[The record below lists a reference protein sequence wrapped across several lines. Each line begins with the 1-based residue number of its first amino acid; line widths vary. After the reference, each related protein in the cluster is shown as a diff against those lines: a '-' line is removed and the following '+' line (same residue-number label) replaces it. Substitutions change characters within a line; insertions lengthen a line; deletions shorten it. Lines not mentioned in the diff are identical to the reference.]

1 MHMEISIVSF
11 FITTLGCIVAGFF
24 CGTLAVSLIRKTDLR
39 ADKQE
44 LNSLREANL
53 KLLERKAQLETKNA
67 ELENRQS
74 LLKDQFKASAN
85 SILLELAK
93 TNREKHSEE
102 LDTIISP
109 LKKQIEDFK
118 KETKTFRETDI
129 KEKATLKQE
138 ISNLNALS
146 TGLGEKTE
154 GLSQVLRGDQ
164 RTQGVWG
171 EIVLRALLEKSGLK
185 EGVNFFEQGKGFTL
199 KNDDGR
205 LLKPD
210 VLIKMPGEGGGKSE
224 VVIVDSK
231 VSLAA
236 YNRYVNTKIPE
247 DKKEYLQQH
256 LLSVRSHITNLSEKR
271 YETAEGLLTVDYVM
285 LFMGIESALITA
297 MDEDP
302 SLQDLAIEKNVVLVS
317 QSMLLPALRSV
328 AYLWRRHSQIENI
341 KTIIAEV
348 DKMYDGFLRFGE
360 TLNSV
365 KKAITLADSEID
377 LATKRLNSGRGNL
390 TRRAE
395 KIRELSTQKGL
406 AKTK

>member
-1 MHMEISIVSF
+1 MDFSLLVF
-11 FITTLGCIVAGFF
+11 LTLTVVCLIAGF
-24 CGTLAVSLIRKTDLR
+24 VSGFLIIGSLR
-39 ADKQE
+39 NGELKELRVE
-44 LNSLREANL
+44 LNSQREL
-53 KLLERKAQLETKNA
+53 YGQLLEEKTRAETLNA
-67 ELENRQS
+67 ELESRQAI
-74 LLKDQFKASAN
+74 LKEQFKASAN

-102 LDTIISP
+102 LDTIIAP
-109 LKKQIEDFK
+109 LKKQIEEFK
-118 KETKTFRETDI
+118 KETQSFRETDI

-185 EGVNFFEQGKGFTL
+185 EGVNFFEQGKGFNL
-199 KNDDGR
+199 KNEEGR
-205 LLKPD
+205 PLKPD
-210 VLIKMPGEGGGKSE
+210 VLIKMPSDGGDKSE

-236 YNRYVNTKIPE
+236 YNRYVNTKSPE
-247 DKKEYLQQH
+247 ERKEHLQQH
-256 LLSVRSHITNLSEKR
+256 LLSIRSHIANLSEKR

-341 KTIIAEV
+341 KTIISEV
-348 DKMYDGFLRFGE
+348 DKMYDGFLKFGE
-360 TLNSV
+360 TLSAV
-365 KKAITLADSEID
+365 KKAITHADNEID
-377 LATKRLNSGRGNL
+377 LATKRLTSGRGNL

-406 AKTK
+406 VKD

>member
-1 MHMEISIVSF
+1 MEISIVLF
-11 FITTLGCIVAGFF
+11 FIITLGCIVVGFF
-24 CGTLAVSLIRKTDLR
+24 CGALAVSLIKKNDLR

-44 LNSLREANL
+44 LNSLREVNL
-53 KLLERKAQLETKNA
+53 KLLERKAQLETKIA

-74 LLKDQFKASAN
+74 LLQDQFKASAN
-85 SILLELAK
+85 AILLDLAK

-102 LDTIISP
+102 LDTIITP
-109 LKKQIEDFK
+109 LKKQIEEFK
-118 KETKTFRETDI
+118 KETKTYRETDI

-164 RTQGVWG
+164 RTQGAWG

-185 EGVNFFEQGKGFTL
+185 EGLSFFEQGKGFNL
-199 KNDDGR
+199 KNEEGR
-205 LLKPD
+205 PLKPD
-210 VLIKMPGEGGGKSE
+210 VLIKMPADSDNQSE

-236 YNRYVNTKIPE
+236 YNRYVNTKSPE
-247 DKKEYLQQH
+247 ERKEHLQQH
-256 LLSVRSHITNLSEKR
+256 LNSVRNHITNLSEKQ

-341 KTIIAEV
+341 KTIIDEV
-348 DKMYDGFLRFGE
+348 DKMYDGFVRFGE
-360 TLNSV
+360 TLSSV
-365 KKAITLADSEID
+365 KKAITNADTEID

-390 TRRAE
+390 KRRAE
-395 KIRELSTQKGL
+395 KIRELSTQRGL
-406 AKTK
+406 LKN

>member
-1 MHMEISIVSF
+1 MDFSLLVF
-11 FITTLGCIVAGFF
+11 LTLTVVCLIAGF
-24 CGTLAVSLIRKTDLR
+24 VSGFLIIGSLR
-39 ADKQE
+39 NGELKELRVE
-44 LNSLREANL
+44 LNSQREL
-53 KLLERKAQLETKNA
+53 YGQLLEEKARAETLNA
-67 ELENRQS
+67 ELESRQAI
-74 LLKDQFKASAN
+74 LKEQFKASAN

-102 LDTIISP
+102 LDTIIAP
-109 LKKQIEDFK
+109 LKKQIEEFK
-118 KETKTFRETDI
+118 KETKSFRETDI

-185 EGVNFFEQGKGFTL
+185 EGVNFFEQGKGFNL
-199 KNDDGR
+199 KNEEGR
-205 LLKPD
+205 PLKPD
-210 VLIKMPGEGGGKSE
+210 VLIKMPSDGGDKSE

-236 YNRYVNTKIPE
+236 YNRYVNTKSPE
-247 DKKEYLQQH
+247 ERKEHLQQH
-256 LLSVRSHITNLSEKR
+256 LLSIRSHIANLSEKR
-271 YETAEGLLTVDYVM
+271 YETVEGLLTVDYVM

-341 KTIIAEV
+341 KTIISEV
-348 DKMYDGFLRFGE
+348 DKMYDGFLKFGE
-360 TLNSV
+360 TLSAV
-365 KKAITLADSEID
+365 KKAITHADNEID
-377 LATKRLNSGRGNL
+377 LATKRLTSGRGNL

-406 AKTK
+406 VKD

>member
-1 MHMEISIVSF
+1 MDFSLLVF
-11 FITTLGCIVAGFF
+11 LTLTVVCLIAGF
-24 CGTLAVSLIRKTDLR
+24 VSGFLIIGSLR
-39 ADKQE
+39 NGELKELRVE
-44 LNSLREANL
+44 LNSQREL
-53 KLLERKAQLETKNA
+53 YGQLLEEKARAETLNA
-67 ELENRQS
+67 ELESRQAI
-74 LLKDQFKASAN
+74 LKEQFKASAN

-102 LDTIISP
+102 LDTIIAP
-109 LKKQIEDFK
+109 LKKQIEEFK
-118 KETKTFRETDI
+118 KETKSFRETDI

-185 EGVNFFEQGKGFTL
+185 EGVNFFEQGKGFNL
-199 KNDDGR
+199 KNEEGR
-205 LLKPD
+205 PLKPD
-210 VLIKMPGEGGGKSE
+210 VLIKMPSDGGDKSE

-236 YNRYVNTKIPE
+236 YNRYVNTKSPE
-247 DKKEYLQQH
+247 ERKEHLQQH
-256 LLSVRSHITNLSEKR
+256 LVSIRSHITNLSEKR

-341 KTIIAEV
+341 KTIISEV
-348 DKMYDGFLRFGE
+348 DKMYDGFLKFGE
-360 TLNSV
+360 TLSAV
-365 KKAITLADSEID
+365 KKAITHADNEID
-377 LATKRLNSGRGNL
+377 LATKRLTSGRGNL

-406 AKTK
+406 VKD

>member
-1 MHMEISIVSF
+1 MGE
-11 FITTLGCIVAGFF
+11 L
-24 CGTLAVSLIRKTDLR
+24 KELR
-39 ADKQE
+39 VE
-44 LNSLREANL
+44 LNSQREL
-53 KLLERKAQLETKNA
+53 YGQLLEEKARAETLNA
-67 ELENRQS
+67 ELESRQAI
-74 LLKDQFKASAN
+74 LKEQFKASAN

-102 LDTIISP
+102 LDTIIAP
-109 LKKQIEDFK
+109 LKKQIEEFK
-118 KETKTFRETDI
+118 KETKSFRETDI

-185 EGVNFFEQGKGFTL
+185 EGVNFFEQGKGFNL
-199 KNDDGR
+199 KNEEGR
-205 LLKPD
+205 PLKPD
-210 VLIKMPGEGGGKSE
+210 VLIKMPSDGGDKSE

-236 YNRYVNTKIPE
+236 YNRYVNTKSPE
-247 DKKEYLQQH
+247 ERERHLQQH
-256 LLSVRSHITNLSEKR
+256 LLSIRSHIANLSEKR

-341 KTIIAEV
+341 KTIISEV
-348 DKMYDGFLRFGE
+348 DKMYDGFLKFGE
-360 TLNSV
+360 TLSAV
-365 KKAITLADSEID
+365 KKAITHADNEID
-377 LATKRLNSGRGNL
+377 LATKRLTSGRGNL

-406 AKTK
+406 VKD

>member
-1 MHMEISIVSF
+1 MDFSLLVF
-11 FITTLGCIVAGFF
+11 LTLTVVCLIAGF
-24 CGTLAVSLIRKTDLR
+24 VSGFLIIGSLR
-39 ADKQE
+39 NGELKELRVE
-44 LNSLREANL
+44 LNSQREL
-53 KLLERKAQLETKNA
+53 YGQLLEEKARAETLNA
-67 ELENRQS
+67 ELESRQAI
-74 LLKDQFKASAN
+74 LKEQFKASAN

-102 LDTIISP
+102 LDTIIAP
-109 LKKQIEDFK
+109 LKKQIEEFK
-118 KETKTFRETDI
+118 KETKSFRETDI

-185 EGVNFFEQGKGFTL
+185 EGVNFFEQGKGFNL
-199 KNDDGR
+199 KNEEGR
-205 LLKPD
+205 PLKPD
-210 VLIKMPGEGGGKSE
+210 VLIKMPSDGGDKSE

-236 YNRYVNTKIPE
+236 YNRYVNTKSPE
-247 DKKEYLQQH
+247 ERKEHLQQH
-256 LLSVRSHITNLSEKR
+256 LVSIRSHITNLSEKR

-341 KTIIAEV
+341 KNIISEV
-348 DKMYDGFLRFGE
+348 DKMYDGFLKFGE
-360 TLNSV
+360 TLSAV
-365 KKAITLADSEID
+365 KKAITHADNEID
-377 LATKRLNSGRGNL
+377 LATKRLTSGRGNL

-406 AKTK
+406 VKN

>member
-1 MHMEISIVSF
+1 MDFSLLVF
-11 FITTLGCIVAGFF
+11 LTLTVVCLIAGF
-24 CGTLAVSLIRKTDLR
+24 VSGFLIIGSLR
-39 ADKQE
+39 NGELKELRVE
-44 LNSLREANL
+44 LNSQREL
-53 KLLERKAQLETKNA
+53 YGQLLEEKARAETLNA
-67 ELENRQS
+67 ELESRQAI
-74 LLKDQFKASAN
+74 LKEQFKASAN

-102 LDTIISP
+102 LDTIIAP
-109 LKKQIEDFK
+109 LKKQIEEFK
-118 KETKTFRETDI
+118 KETESFRETDI

-185 EGVNFFEQGKGFTL
+185 EGVNFFEQGKGFNL
-199 KNDDGR
+199 KNEEGR
-205 LLKPD
+205 PLKPD
-210 VLIKMPGEGGGKSE
+210 VLIKMPSDGGDKSE

-236 YNRYVNTKIPE
+236 YNRYVNTKSPE
-247 DKKEYLQQH
+247 ERKEHLQQH
-256 LLSVRSHITNLSEKR
+256 LVSIRSHIANLSEKR

-341 KTIIAEV
+341 KTIISEV
-348 DKMYDGFLRFGE
+348 DKMYDGFLKFGE
-360 TLNSV
+360 TLSAV
-365 KKAITLADSEID
+365 KKAITHADNEID
-377 LATKRLNSGRGNL
+377 LATKRLTSGRGNL

-406 AKTK
+406 VKD

>member
-1 MHMEISIVSF
+1 MEISIILF
-11 FITTLGCIVAGFF
+11 FISTLGCIVVGFF
-24 CGTLAVSLIRKTDLR
+24 CGASAISAIRKNDLQ
-39 ADKQE
+39 ADRDE
-44 LNSLREANL
+44 LSSLREANL

-85 SILLELAK
+85 SILLELSK

-109 LKKQIEDFK
+109 LKKQIEEFK
-118 KETKTFRETDI
+118 KETKTYRETDI

-138 ISNLNALS
+138 ISNLNTLS
-146 TGLGEKTE
+146 AGLGEKAE

-164 RTQGVWG
+164 RTQGAWG

-185 EGVNFFEQGKGFTL
+185 EGINFFEQGKGFNL
-199 KNDDGR
+199 KNEEGR
-205 LLKPD
+205 PLKPD
-210 VLIKMPGEGGGKSE
+210 VLIKMPGDGDEQSE

-236 YNRYVNTKIPE
+236 YSRYVNTKSSE
-247 DKKEYLQQH
+247 ERKEYLQQH
-256 LLSVRSHITNLSEKR
+256 LLSIRNHITNLSEKR
-271 YETAEGLLTVDYVM
+271 YETAEGLLTVDYVI

-341 KTIIAEV
+341 KTIIEEV
-348 DKMYDGFLRFGE
+348 DKMYEGFMRFGD
-360 TLNSV
+360 TLSSV
-365 KKAITLADSEID
+365 KKAITHADTEID

-390 TRRAE
+390 KRRAE

-406 AKTK
+406 IKD

>member
-1 MHMEISIVSF
+1 MDFSLLIF
-11 FITTLGCIVAGFF
+11 LTLTVVCLIAGF
-24 CGTLAVSLIRKTDLR
+24 VSGFLIIGSLR
-39 ADKQE
+39 NGELKELRVE
-44 LNSLREANL
+44 LNSQREL
-53 KLLERKAQLETKNA
+53 YGQLLEEKARAETLNA
-67 ELENRQS
+67 ELESRQAI
-74 LLKDQFKASAN
+74 LKEQFKASAN

-102 LDTIISP
+102 LDTIIAP
-109 LKKQIEDFK
+109 LKKQIEEFK
-118 KETKTFRETDI
+118 KETKSFRETDI

-185 EGVNFFEQGKGFTL
+185 EGVNFFEQGKGFNL
-199 KNDDGR
+199 KNEEGR
-205 LLKPD
+205 PLKPD
-210 VLIKMPGEGGGKSE
+210 VLIKMPSDGGDKSE

-236 YNRYVNTKIPE
+236 YNRYVNTKSPE
-247 DKKEYLQQH
+247 ERKEHLQQH
-256 LLSVRSHITNLSEKR
+256 LLSIRSHIANLSEKR

-341 KTIIAEV
+341 KTIISEV
-348 DKMYDGFLRFGE
+348 DKMYDGFLKFGE
-360 TLNSV
+360 TLSAV
-365 KKAITLADSEID
+365 KKAITHADNEID
-377 LATKRLNSGRGNL
+377 LATKRLTSGRGNL

-406 AKTK
+406 VKD

>member
-1 MHMEISIVSF
+1 VYMEISIILF
-11 FITTLGCIVAGFF
+11 FISTLGCIVVGFF
-24 CGTLAVSLIRKTDLR
+24 CGASAISAIRKNDLQ
-39 ADKQE
+39 ADRDE
-44 LNSLREANL
+44 LSSLREANL

-85 SILLELAK
+85 SILLELSK

-109 LKKQIEDFK
+109 LKKQIEEFK
-118 KETKTFRETDI
+118 KETKTYRETDI

-138 ISNLNALS
+138 ISNLNTLS
-146 TGLGEKTE
+146 AGLGEKAE

-164 RTQGVWG
+164 RTQGAWG

-185 EGVNFFEQGKGFTL
+185 EGINFFEQGKGFNL
-199 KNDDGR
+199 KNEEGR
-205 LLKPD
+205 PLKPD
-210 VLIKMPGEGGGKSE
+210 VLIKMPGDGDEQSE

-236 YNRYVNTKIPE
+236 YSRYVNTKSSE
-247 DKKEYLQQH
+247 ERKEYLQQH
-256 LLSVRSHITNLSEKR
+256 LLSIRNHITNLSEKR
-271 YETAEGLLTVDYVM
+271 YETAEGLLTVDYVI

-341 KTIIAEV
+341 KTIIEEV
-348 DKMYDGFLRFGE
+348 DKMYEGFMRFGD
-360 TLNSV
+360 TLSSV
-365 KKAITLADSEID
+365 KKAITNADTEID

-390 TRRAE
+390 KRRAE
-395 KIRELSTQKGL
+395 KIRDLSTQKGL
-406 AKTK
+406 IKD

>member
-1 MHMEISIVSF
+1 MDFSLLVF
-11 FITTLGCIVAGFF
+11 LTLTVVCLIAGF
-24 CGTLAVSLIRKTDLR
+24 VSGFLIIGSLR
-39 ADKQE
+39 NGELKELRVE
-44 LNSLREANL
+44 LNSQREL
-53 KLLERKAQLETKNA
+53 YGQLLEEKARAETLNA
-67 ELENRQS
+67 ELENRQAI
-74 LLKDQFKASAN
+74 LKEQFKASAN

-102 LDTIISP
+102 LDTIIAP
-109 LKKQIEDFK
+109 LKKQIEEFK
-118 KETKTFRETDI
+118 KETESFRETDI

-185 EGVNFFEQGKGFTL
+185 EGVNFFEQGKGFNL
-199 KNDDGR
+199 KNEEGR
-205 LLKPD
+205 PLKPD
-210 VLIKMPGEGGGKSE
+210 VLIKMPSDGGDKSE

-236 YNRYVNTKIPE
+236 YDRYVNTKSPE
-247 DKKEYLQQH
+247 ERKEHLQQH
-256 LLSVRSHITNLSEKR
+256 LLSIRSHIANLSEKR

-341 KTIIAEV
+341 KTIISEV
-348 DKMYDGFLRFGE
+348 DKMYDGFLKFGE
-360 TLNSV
+360 TLSAV
-365 KKAITLADSEID
+365 KKAITHADNEID
-377 LATKRLNSGRGNL
+377 LATKRLTSGRGNL

-406 AKTK
+406 VKD

>member
-1 MHMEISIVSF
+1 MDFSLLVF
-11 FITTLGCIVAGFF
+11 LTLTVVCLIAGF
-24 CGTLAVSLIRKTDLR
+24 VSGFLTIGSLR
-39 ADKQE
+39 NGELKELRVE
-44 LNSLREANL
+44 LNSQREL
-53 KLLERKAQLETKNA
+53 YGQLLEEKARAETLNA
-67 ELENRQS
+67 ELESRQAI
-74 LLKDQFKASAN
+74 LKEQFKASAN

-102 LDTIISP
+102 LDTIIAP
-109 LKKQIEDFK
+109 LKKQIEEFK
-118 KETKTFRETDI
+118 KETESFRETDI

-185 EGVNFFEQGKGFTL
+185 EGVNFFEQGKGFNL
-199 KNDDGR
+199 KNEEGR
-205 LLKPD
+205 PLKPD
-210 VLIKMPGEGGGKSE
+210 VLIKMPSDGGDKSE

-236 YNRYVNTKIPE
+236 YNRYVNTKSPE
-247 DKKEYLQQH
+247 ERKEHLQQH
-256 LLSVRSHITNLSEKR
+256 LVSIRSHIANLSEKR

-341 KTIIAEV
+341 KTIISEV
-348 DKMYDGFLRFGE
+348 DKMYDGFLKFGE
-360 TLNSV
+360 TLSAV
-365 KKAITLADSEID
+365 KKAITHADNEID
-377 LATKRLNSGRGNL
+377 LATKRLTSGRGNL

-406 AKTK
+406 VKD

>member
-1 MHMEISIVSF
+1 MDFSLLVF
-11 FITTLGCIVAGFF
+11 LTLTVVCLIAGF
-24 CGTLAVSLIRKTDLR
+24 VSGFLIIGSLR
-39 ADKQE
+39 NGELKELRVE
-44 LNSLREANL
+44 LNSQREL
-53 KLLERKAQLETKNA
+53 YGQLLEEKARAETLNA
-67 ELENRQS
+67 ELESRQAI
-74 LLKDQFKASAN
+74 LKEQFKASAN

-102 LDTIISP
+102 LDTIIAP
-109 LKKQIEDFK
+109 LKKQIEEFK
-118 KETKTFRETDI
+118 KETKSFRETDI

-185 EGVNFFEQGKGFTL
+185 EGVNFFEQGKGFNL
-199 KNDDGR
+199 KNEEGR
-205 LLKPD
+205 PLKPD
-210 VLIKMPGEGGGKSE
+210 VLIKMPSDGGDKSE

-236 YNRYVNTKIPE
+236 YNRYVNTKSPE
-247 DKKEYLQQH
+247 ERKEHLQQH
-256 LLSVRSHITNLSEKR
+256 LLSIRSHIANLSEKR

-341 KTIIAEV
+341 KNIISEV
-348 DKMYDGFLRFGE
+348 DKMYDGFLKFGE
-360 TLNSV
+360 TLSAV
-365 KKAITLADSEID
+365 KKAITHADNEID
-377 LATKRLNSGRGNL
+377 LATKRLTSGRGNL
-390 TRRAE
+390 SMRA
-395 KIRELSTQKGL
+395 
-406 AKTK
+406 

>member
-1 MHMEISIVSF
+1 MDFSLLIF
-11 FITTLGCIVAGFF
+11 LTLTVVCLIAGF
-24 CGTLAVSLIRKTDLR
+24 VSGFLIIGSLR
-39 ADKQE
+39 NGELKELRVE
-44 LNSLREANL
+44 LNSQREL
-53 KLLERKAQLETKNA
+53 YGQLLEEKARAETLNA
-67 ELENRQS
+67 ELESRQAI
-74 LLKDQFKASAN
+74 LKEQFKASAN

-102 LDTIISP
+102 LDTIIAP
-109 LKKQIEDFK
+109 LKKQIEEFK
-118 KETKTFRETDI
+118 KETKSFRETDI

-185 EGVNFFEQGKGFTL
+185 EGVNFFEQGKGFNL
-199 KNDDGR
+199 KNEEGR
-205 LLKPD
+205 PLKPD
-210 VLIKMPGEGGGKSE
+210 VLIKMPSDGGDKSE

-236 YNRYVNTKIPE
+236 YNRYVNTKSPE
-247 DKKEYLQQH
+247 ERKEHLQQH
-256 LLSVRSHITNLSEKR
+256 LLSIRSHIANLSEKR
-271 YETAEGLLTVDYVM
+271 YETTEGLLTVDYVM

-341 KTIIAEV
+341 KTIIYEV
-348 DKMYDGFLRFGE
+348 DKMYDGFLKFGE
-360 TLNSV
+360 TLNAV
-365 KKAITLADSEID
+365 KKAITHADNEID
-377 LATKRLNSGRGNL
+377 LATKRLTSGRGNL

-406 AKTK
+406 VKD

>member
-1 MHMEISIVSF
+1 MESSILLLLAIS
-11 FITTLGCIVAGFF
+11 LGCVTVGFLGGTIIVGL
-24 CGTLAVSLIRKTDLR
+24 TKKHELEELR
-39 ADKQE
+39 LEAD
-44 LNSLREANL
+44 SMREKNL
-53 KLLERKAQLETKNA
+53 SLLELKTKAEAKTA
-67 ELENRQS
+67 ELESRQGI
-74 LLKDQFKASAN
+74 LQEQFKASAN

-102 LDTIISP
+102 LDTIITP
-109 LKKQIEDFK
+109 LKKQIEEFK
-118 KETKTFRETDI
+118 KETKTYRETDI

-146 TGLGEKTE
+146 TGLGEETE

-164 RTQGVWG
+164 RTQGAWG

-185 EGVNFFEQGKGFTL
+185 EGLSFFEQGKVFNL
-199 KNDDGR
+199 KSEEGR
-205 LLKPD
+205 PLKPD
-210 VLIKMPGEGGGKSE
+210 VLIKMPADSDNQSE

-236 YNRYVNTKIPE
+236 YNRYVNTKSPE
-247 DKKEYLQQH
+247 ERKEHLQQH
-256 LLSVRSHITNLSEKR
+256 LNSVRNHITNLSEKQ

-341 KTIIAEV
+341 KTIIDEV
-348 DKMYDGFLRFGE
+348 DKMYDGFVRFGE
-360 TLNSV
+360 TLSSV
-365 KKAITLADSEID
+365 KKAITNADTEID

-390 TRRAE
+390 KRRAE
-395 KIRELSTQKGL
+395 KIRELSTQRGL
-406 AKTK
+406 LKN

>member
-1 MHMEISIVSF
+1 MTI
-11 FITTLGCIVAGFF
+11 G
-24 CGTLAVSLIRKTDLR
+24 SLKNRELKDLR
-39 ADKQE
+39 ME
-44 LNSLREANL
+44 LDSLRDIHSR
-53 KLLERKAQLETKNA
+53 LLEEKTRAETKNA
-67 ELENRQS
+67 ELENRQGI
-74 LLKDQFKASAN
+74 LKEQFKASAN
-85 SILLELAK
+85 SILLELSK

-102 LDTIISP
+102 LDTIITP
-109 LKKQIEDFK
+109 LKKQIEEFK
-118 KETKTFRETDI
+118 KETKTYRETDI

-146 TGLGEKTE
+146 TGLGKKTE

-164 RTQGVWG
+164 RTQGAWG

-185 EGVNFFEQGKGFTL
+185 EGVNFFEQGKGFDL
-199 KNDDGR
+199 KNEEGR
-205 LLKPD
+205 PLKPD
-210 VLIKMPGEGGGKSE
+210 VLIKMPGDGDEQSE

-231 VSLAA
+231 VSLVA
-236 YNRYVNTKIPE
+236 YSKYVNTKSSE
-247 DKKEYLQQH
+247 ERKEYLQQH
-256 LLSVRSHITNLSEKR
+256 LLSIRNHITNLSEKR
-271 YETAEGLLTVDYVM
+271 YETAEGLLTVDYVI

-341 KTIIAEV
+341 KTIIEEV
-348 DKMYDGFLRFGE
+348 DKMYEGFMRFGE
-360 TLNSV
+360 TLGSV
-365 KKAITLADSEID
+365 KKAITNADAEID

-390 TRRAE
+390 KRRAE

-406 AKTK
+406 IKD

>member
-1 MHMEISIVSF
+1 MDFSLLVF
-11 FITTLGCIVAGFF
+11 LTLTVVCLIAGF
-24 CGTLAVSLIRKTDLR
+24 VSGFLIIGSLR
-39 ADKQE
+39 NGELKELRVE
-44 LNSLREANL
+44 LNSQREL
-53 KLLERKAQLETKNA
+53 YGQLLEEKARAETLNA
-67 ELENRQS
+67 ELESRQAI
-74 LLKDQFKASAN
+74 LKEQFKASAN

-102 LDTIISP
+102 LDTIIAP
-109 LKKQIEDFK
+109 LKKQIEEFK
-118 KETKTFRETDI
+118 KETKSFRETDI

-185 EGVNFFEQGKGFTL
+185 EGVNFFEQGKGFNL
-199 KNDDGR
+199 KNEEGR
-205 LLKPD
+205 PLKPD
-210 VLIKMPGEGGGKSE
+210 VLIKMPSDGGDKSE

-236 YNRYVNTKIPE
+236 YNRYVNTKSPE
-247 DKKEYLQQH
+247 ERKEYLQQH
-256 LLSVRSHITNLSEKR
+256 LLSIRSHIANLSEKR

-341 KTIIAEV
+341 KNIISEV
-348 DKMYDGFLRFGE
+348 DKMYDGFLKFGE
-360 TLNSV
+360 TLSAV
-365 KKAITLADSEID
+365 KKAITHADNEID
-377 LATKRLNSGRGNL
+377 LATKRLTSGRGNL

-406 AKTK
+406 VKD

>member
-1 MHMEISIVSF
+1 MDFSLLVF
-11 FITTLGCIVAGFF
+11 LTLTVVCLIAGF
-24 CGTLAVSLIRKTDLR
+24 VSGFLTIGSLR
-39 ADKQE
+39 NGELKELRVE
-44 LNSLREANL
+44 LNSQREL
-53 KLLERKAQLETKNA
+53 YGQLLEEKARAETLNA
-67 ELENRQS
+67 ELESRQAI
-74 LLKDQFKASAN
+74 LKEQFKASAN

-102 LDTIISP
+102 LDTIIAP
-109 LKKQIEDFK
+109 LKKQIEEFK
-118 KETKTFRETDI
+118 KETKSFRETDI

-185 EGVNFFEQGKGFTL
+185 EGVNFFEQGKGFNL
-199 KNDDGR
+199 KNEEGR
-205 LLKPD
+205 PLKPD
-210 VLIKMPGEGGGKSE
+210 VLIKMPSDGGDKSE

-236 YNRYVNTKIPE
+236 YNRYVNTKSPE
-247 DKKEYLQQH
+247 ERKEHLQQH
-256 LLSVRSHITNLSEKR
+256 LLSIRNHIANLSEKR
-271 YETAEGLLTVDYVM
+271 YETTEGLLTVDYVM

-341 KTIIAEV
+341 KTIISEV
-348 DKMYDGFLRFGE
+348 DKMYDGFLKFGE
-360 TLNSV
+360 TLNAV
-365 KKAITLADSEID
+365 KKAITHADNEID
-377 LATKRLNSGRGNL
+377 LATKRLTSGRGNL

-406 AKTK
+406 VKD

>member
-1 MHMEISIVSF
+1 MDFSLLVF
-11 FITTLGCIVAGFF
+11 LTLTVVCLIAGF
-24 CGTLAVSLIRKTDLR
+24 VSGFLIIGSLR
-39 ADKQE
+39 NSELKELRVE
-44 LNSLREANL
+44 LNSQREL
-53 KLLERKAQLETKNA
+53 YGQLLEEKARAETLNA
-67 ELENRQS
+67 ELESRQAI
-74 LLKDQFKASAN
+74 LKEQFKASAN

-102 LDTIISP
+102 LDTIIAP
-109 LKKQIEDFK
+109 LKKQIEEFK
-118 KETKTFRETDI
+118 KETKSFRETDI

-185 EGVNFFEQGKGFTL
+185 EGVNFFEQGKGFNL
-199 KNDDGR
+199 KNEEGR
-205 LLKPD
+205 PLKPD
-210 VLIKMPGEGGGKSE
+210 VLIKMPSDGGDKSE

-236 YNRYVNTKIPE
+236 YNRYVNTKSPE
-247 DKKEYLQQH
+247 ERKEHLQQH
-256 LLSVRSHITNLSEKR
+256 LLSIRSHIANLSEKR
-271 YETAEGLLTVDYVM
+271 YETTEGLLTVDYVM

-341 KTIIAEV
+341 KTIISEV
-348 DKMYDGFLRFGE
+348 DKMYDGFLKFGE
-360 TLNSV
+360 TLSAV
-365 KKAITLADSEID
+365 KKAITHADNEID
-377 LATKRLNSGRGNL
+377 LATKRLTSGRGNL

-406 AKTK
+406 VKD

>member
-1 MHMEISIVSF
+1 MDFSLLVF
-11 FITTLGCIVAGFF
+11 LTLTVVCLIAGF
-24 CGTLAVSLIRKTDLR
+24 VSGFLTIGSLR
-39 ADKQE
+39 NGELKELRVE
-44 LNSLREANL
+44 LNSQREL
-53 KLLERKAQLETKNA
+53 YGQLLEEKARAETLNA
-67 ELENRQS
+67 ELESRQAI
-74 LLKDQFKASAN
+74 LKEQFKASAN

-102 LDTIISP
+102 LDTIIAP
-109 LKKQIEDFK
+109 LKKQIEEFK
-118 KETKTFRETDI
+118 KETKSFRETDI

-185 EGVNFFEQGKGFTL
+185 EGVNFFEQGKGFNL
-199 KNDDGR
+199 KNEEGR
-205 LLKPD
+205 PLKPD
-210 VLIKMPGEGGGKSE
+210 VLIKMPSDGGDKSE

-236 YNRYVNTKIPE
+236 YNRYVNTKSPE
-247 DKKEYLQQH
+247 ERKEHLQQH
-256 LLSVRSHITNLSEKR
+256 LLSIRSHIANLSEKR

-341 KTIIAEV
+341 KNIISEV
-348 DKMYDGFLRFGE
+348 DKMYDGFLKFGE
-360 TLNSV
+360 TLSAV
-365 KKAITLADSEID
+365 KKAITHADNEID
-377 LATKRLNSGRGNL
+377 LATKRLTSGRGNL

-406 AKTK
+406 VKD

>member
-1 MHMEISIVSF
+1 MEISIVSF

-67 ELENRQS
+67 ELDNRQS

-185 EGVNFFEQGKGFTL
+185 EGVNFFEQGKGFNL

-377 LATKRLNSGRGNL
+377 LATKRLNAGRGNL

>member
-1 MHMEISIVSF
+1 MDFSLLIF
-11 FITTLGCIVAGFF
+11 LTLTVVCLIAGF
-24 CGTLAVSLIRKTDLR
+24 VSGFLIIGSLR
-39 ADKQE
+39 NGELKELRVE
-44 LNSLREANL
+44 LNSQREL
-53 KLLERKAQLETKNA
+53 YGQLLEEKARAETLNA
-67 ELENRQS
+67 ELENRQAI
-74 LLKDQFKASAN
+74 LKEQFKASAN

-102 LDTIISP
+102 LDTIVAP
-109 LKKQIEDFK
+109 LKKQIEEFK
-118 KETKTFRETDI
+118 KETKSFRETDI

-185 EGVNFFEQGKGFTL
+185 EGVNFFEQGKGFNL
-199 KNDDGR
+199 KNEEGR
-205 LLKPD
+205 PLKPD
-210 VLIKMPGEGGGKSE
+210 VLIKMPSDGGDKSE

-236 YNRYVNTKIPE
+236 YNRYVNTKSPE
-247 DKKEYLQQH
+247 ERKEHLQQH
-256 LLSVRSHITNLSEKR
+256 LLSIRSHIANLSEKR

-341 KTIIAEV
+341 KTIISEV
-348 DKMYDGFLRFGE
+348 DKMYDGFLKFGE
-360 TLNSV
+360 TLNAV
-365 KKAITLADSEID
+365 KKAITHADNEID
-377 LATKRLNSGRGNL
+377 LATKRLTSGRGNL

-406 AKTK
+406 VKD

>member
-1 MHMEISIVSF
+1 MDFSLLVF
-11 FITTLGCIVAGFF
+11 LTLTVVCLIAGF
-24 CGTLAVSLIRKTDLR
+24 VSGFLIIGSLR
-39 ADKQE
+39 NGELKELRVE
-44 LNSLREANL
+44 LNSQREL
-53 KLLERKAQLETKNA
+53 YGQLLEEKARAETLNA
-67 ELENRQS
+67 ELESRQAI
-74 LLKDQFKASAN
+74 LKEQFKASAN

-102 LDTIISP
+102 LDTIIAP
-109 LKKQIEDFK
+109 LKKQIEEFK
-118 KETKTFRETDI
+118 KETKSFRETDI

-185 EGVNFFEQGKGFTL
+185 EGVNFFEQGKGFNL
-199 KNDDGR
+199 KNEEGR
-205 LLKPD
+205 PLKPD
-210 VLIKMPGEGGGKSE
+210 VLIKMPSDGGDKSE

-231 VSLAA
+231 VSLSA
-236 YNRYVNTKIPE
+236 YNRYVNTKSLE
-247 DKKEYLQQH
+247 ERKEHLQQH
-256 LLSVRSHITNLSEKR
+256 LVSIRSHIANLSEKR

-341 KTIIAEV
+341 KTIISEV
-348 DKMYDGFLRFGE
+348 DKMYDGFLKFGE
-360 TLNSV
+360 TLSAV
-365 KKAITLADSEID
+365 KKAITHADNEID
-377 LATKRLNSGRGNL
+377 LATKRLTSGRGNL

-406 AKTK
+406 VKD

>member
-1 MHMEISIVSF
+1 MDFSLLVF
-11 FITTLGCIVAGFF
+11 LTLTVVCLIAGF
-24 CGTLAVSLIRKTDLR
+24 VSGFLTIGSLR
-39 ADKQE
+39 NGELKELRVE
-44 LNSLREANL
+44 LNSQREL
-53 KLLERKAQLETKNA
+53 YGQLLEEKARAETLNA
-67 ELENRQS
+67 ELESRQAI
-74 LLKDQFKASAN
+74 LKEQFKASAN

-102 LDTIISP
+102 LDTIIAP
-109 LKKQIEDFK
+109 LKKQIEEFK
-118 KETKTFRETDI
+118 KETKSFRETDI

-185 EGVNFFEQGKGFTL
+185 EGVNFFEQGKGFNL
-199 KNDDGR
+199 KNEEGR
-205 LLKPD
+205 PLKPD
-210 VLIKMPGEGGGKSE
+210 VLIKMPSDGGDKSE

-236 YNRYVNTKIPE
+236 YNRYVNTKSPDE
-247 DKKEYLQQH
+247 RKEHLQQH
-256 LLSVRSHITNLSEKR
+256 LLSIRNHIANLSEKR
-271 YETAEGLLTVDYVM
+271 YETTEGLLTVDYVM

-341 KTIIAEV
+341 KTIIYEV
-348 DKMYDGFLRFGE
+348 DKMYDGFLKFGE
-360 TLNSV
+360 TLNAV
-365 KKAITLADSEID
+365 KKAITHADSEID
-377 LATKRLNSGRGNL
+377 LAAKRLTSGRGNL

-406 AKTK
+406 IKD

>member
-1 MHMEISIVSF
+1 MEISIILF
-11 FITTLGCIVAGFF
+11 FISTLGCIVVGFF
-24 CGTLAVSLIRKTDLR
+24 CGASAISAIRKNDLQ
-39 ADKQE
+39 ADRDE
-44 LNSLREANL
+44 LSSLREANL

-85 SILLELAK
+85 SILLELSK

-109 LKKQIEDFK
+109 LKKQIEEFK
-118 KETKTFRETDI
+118 KETKTYRETDI

-138 ISNLNALS
+138 ISNLNTLS
-146 TGLGEKTE
+146 AGLGEKAE

-164 RTQGVWG
+164 RTQGAWG

-185 EGVNFFEQGKGFTL
+185 EGINFFEQGKGFNL
-199 KNDDGR
+199 KNEEGR
-205 LLKPD
+205 PLKPD
-210 VLIKMPGEGGGKSE
+210 VLIKMPGDGDEQSE

-236 YNRYVNTKIPE
+236 YSRYVNTKSSE
-247 DKKEYLQQH
+247 ERKEYLQQH
-256 LLSVRSHITNLSEKR
+256 LLSIRNHITNLSEKR
-271 YETAEGLLTVDYVM
+271 YETAEGLLTVDYVI

-341 KTIIAEV
+341 KTIIEEV
-348 DKMYDGFLRFGE
+348 DKMYEGFMRFGD
-360 TLNSV
+360 TLSSV
-365 KKAITLADSEID
+365 KKAITNADTEID

-390 TRRAE
+390 KRRAE
-395 KIRELSTQKGL
+395 KIRDLSTQKGL
-406 AKTK
+406 IKD

>member
-1 MHMEISIVSF
+1 MDFSLLVF
-11 FITTLGCIVAGFF
+11 LTLTVVCLIAGF
-24 CGTLAVSLIRKTDLR
+24 VSGFLIIGSLR
-39 ADKQE
+39 NGELKELRVE
-44 LNSLREANL
+44 LNSQREL
-53 KLLERKAQLETKNA
+53 YGQLLEEKARAETLNA
-67 ELENRQS
+67 ELESRQAI
-74 LLKDQFKASAN
+74 LKEQFKASAN

-102 LDTIISP
+102 LDTIIAP
-109 LKKQIEDFK
+109 LKKQIEEFK
-118 KETKTFRETDI
+118 KETESFRETDI

-185 EGVNFFEQGKGFTL
+185 EGVNFFEQGKGFNL
-199 KNDDGR
+199 KNEEGR
-205 LLKPD
+205 PLKPD
-210 VLIKMPGEGGGKSE
+210 VLIKMPSDGGDKSE

-236 YNRYVNTKIPE
+236 YNRYVNTKSPE
-247 DKKEYLQQH
+247 ERKEHLQQH
-256 LLSVRSHITNLSEKR
+256 LLSIRSHIANLSEKR

-341 KTIIAEV
+341 KTIISEV
-348 DKMYDGFLRFGE
+348 DKMYDGFLKFGE
-360 TLNSV
+360 TLSAV
-365 KKAITLADSEID
+365 KKAITHADNEID
-377 LATKRLNSGRGNL
+377 LATKRLTSGRGNL

-406 AKTK
+406 VKN

>member
-1 MHMEISIVSF
+1 MDFSLLVF
-11 FITTLGCIVAGFF
+11 LTLTVVCLIAGF
-24 CGTLAVSLIRKTDLR
+24 VSGFLIIGSLR
-39 ADKQE
+39 NGELKELRVE
-44 LNSLREANL
+44 LNSQREL
-53 KLLERKAQLETKNA
+53 YGQLLEEKARAETLNA
-67 ELENRQS
+67 ELESRQAI
-74 LLKDQFKASAN
+74 LKEQFKASAN

-102 LDTIISP
+102 LDTIIAP
-109 LKKQIEDFK
+109 LKKQIEEFK
-118 KETKTFRETDI
+118 KETKSFRETDI

-164 RTQGVWG
+164 RTQGVWC

-185 EGVNFFEQGKGFTL
+185 EGVNFFEQGKGFNL
-199 KNDDGR
+199 KNEEGR
-205 LLKPD
+205 PLKPD
-210 VLIKMPGEGGGKSE
+210 VLIKMPSDGGDKSE

-236 YNRYVNTKIPE
+236 YNRYVNTKSPE
-247 DKKEYLQQH
+247 ERKEHLQQH
-256 LLSVRSHITNLSEKR
+256 LLSIRSHIANLSEKR

-341 KTIIAEV
+341 KTIISEV
-348 DKMYDGFLRFGE
+348 DKMYDGFLKFGE
-360 TLNSV
+360 TLNAV
-365 KKAITLADSEID
+365 KKAITHADNEID
-377 LATKRLNSGRGNL
+377 LATKRLTSGRGNL
-390 TRRAE
+390 TRLAE

-406 AKTK
+406 VKD

>member
-1 MHMEISIVSF
+1 MDFSLLVF
-11 FITTLGCIVAGFF
+11 LTLTVVCLIAGF
-24 CGTLAVSLIRKTDLR
+24 VSGFLIIGSLR
-39 ADKQE
+39 NGELKELRVE
-44 LNSLREANL
+44 LNSQREL
-53 KLLERKAQLETKNA
+53 YGQLLEEKTRAETLNA
-67 ELENRQS
+67 ELESRQAI
-74 LLKDQFKASAN
+74 LKEQFKASAN

-102 LDTIISP
+102 LDTIIAP
-109 LKKQIEDFK
+109 LKKQIEEFK
-118 KETKTFRETDI
+118 KETKSFRETDI

-185 EGVNFFEQGKGFTL
+185 EDVNFFEQGKGFNL
-199 KNDDGR
+199 KNEEGR
-205 LLKPD
+205 PLKPD
-210 VLIKMPGEGGGKSE
+210 VLIKMPSDGGDKSE

-236 YNRYVNTKIPE
+236 YNRYVNTKSPE
-247 DKKEYLQQH
+247 ERKEHLQQH
-256 LLSVRSHITNLSEKR
+256 LLSIRSHIANLSEKR

-341 KTIIAEV
+341 KTIISEV
-348 DKMYDGFLRFGE
+348 DKMYDGFLKFGE
-360 TLNSV
+360 TLSAV
-365 KKAITLADSEID
+365 KKAITHADNEID
-377 LATKRLNSGRGNL
+377 LATKRLTSGRGNL

-406 AKTK
+406 VKD

>member
-1 MHMEISIVSF
+1 MEISIILF
-11 FITTLGCIVAGFF
+11 FISTLVCIVVGFF
-24 CGTLAVSLIRKTDLR
+24 CGASAISAIRKNDLQ
-39 ADKQE
+39 ADRDE
-44 LNSLREANL
+44 LSSLREANL

-85 SILLELAK
+85 SILLELSK

-109 LKKQIEDFK
+109 LKKQIEEFK
-118 KETKTFRETDI
+118 KETKTYRETDI

-138 ISNLNALS
+138 ISNLNTLS
-146 TGLGEKTE
+146 AGLGEKAE

-164 RTQGVWG
+164 RTQGAWG

-185 EGVNFFEQGKGFTL
+185 EGINFFEQGKGFNL
-199 KNDDGR
+199 KNEEGR
-205 LLKPD
+205 PLKPD
-210 VLIKMPGEGGGKSE
+210 VLIKMPGDGDEQSE

-236 YNRYVNTKIPE
+236 YSRYVNTKSSE
-247 DKKEYLQQH
+247 ERKEYLQQH
-256 LLSVRSHITNLSEKR
+256 LLSIRNHITNLSEKR
-271 YETAEGLLTVDYVM
+271 YETAEGLLTVDYVI

-341 KTIIAEV
+341 KTIIEEV
-348 DKMYDGFLRFGE
+348 DKMYEGFMRFGD
-360 TLNSV
+360 TLSSV
-365 KKAITLADSEID
+365 KKAITNADTEID

-390 TRRAE
+390 KRRAE

-406 AKTK
+406 IKD

>member
-1 MHMEISIVSF
+1 MDFSLLIF
-11 FITTLGCIVAGFF
+11 LTLTVVCLIAGF
-24 CGTLAVSLIRKTDLR
+24 VSGFLIIGSLR
-39 ADKQE
+39 NGELKELRVE
-44 LNSLREANL
+44 LNSQREL
-53 KLLERKAQLETKNA
+53 YGQLLEEKARAETLNA
-67 ELENRQS
+67 ELENRQAI
-74 LLKDQFKASAN
+74 LKEQFKASAN

-102 LDTIISP
+102 LDTIIAP
-109 LKKQIEDFK
+109 LKKQIEEFK
-118 KETKTFRETDI
+118 KETKSFRETDI

-185 EGVNFFEQGKGFTL
+185 EGVNFFEQGKGFNL
-199 KNDDGR
+199 KNEEGR
-205 LLKPD
+205 PLKPD
-210 VLIKMPGEGGGKSE
+210 VLIKMPSDGGDKSE

-236 YNRYVNTKIPE
+236 YNRYVNTKSPE
-247 DKKEYLQQH
+247 ERKEHLQQH
-256 LLSVRSHITNLSEKR
+256 LLSIRSHIANLSEKR

-341 KTIIAEV
+341 KTIISEV
-348 DKMYDGFLRFGE
+348 DKMYDGFLKFGE
-360 TLNSV
+360 TLNAV
-365 KKAITLADSEID
+365 KKAITHADNEID
-377 LATKRLNSGRGNL
+377 LATKRLTSGRGNL

-406 AKTK
+406 VKD

>member
-1 MHMEISIVSF
+1 MDFSLLVF
-11 FITTLGCIVAGFF
+11 LTLTVVCLIAGF
-24 CGTLAVSLIRKTDLR
+24 VSGFLIIGSLR
-39 ADKQE
+39 NGELKELRVE
-44 LNSLREANL
+44 LNSQREL
-53 KLLERKAQLETKNA
+53 YGQLLEEKARAETLNA
-67 ELENRQS
+67 ELESRQAI
-74 LLKDQFKASAN
+74 LKEQFKASAN

-102 LDTIISP
+102 LDTIIAP
-109 LKKQIEDFK
+109 LKKQIEEFK
-118 KETKTFRETDI
+118 KETKSFRETDI

-185 EGVNFFEQGKGFTL
+185 EGVNFFEQGKGFNL
-199 KNDDGR
+199 KNEEGR
-205 LLKPD
+205 PLKPD
-210 VLIKMPGEGGGKSE
+210 VLIKMPSDGGDKSE

-236 YNRYVNTKIPE
+236 YNRYVNTKSPE
-247 DKKEYLQQH
+247 ERKEHLQQH
-256 LLSVRSHITNLSEKR
+256 LLSIRSHIANLSEKR

-341 KTIIAEV
+341 KNIISEV
-348 DKMYDGFLRFGE
+348 DKMYDGFLKFGE
-360 TLNSV
+360 TLSAV
-365 KKAITLADSEID
+365 KKAITHADNEID
-377 LATKRLNSGRGNL
+377 LATKRLTSGRGNL

-406 AKTK
+406 VKD

>member
-1 MHMEISIVSF
+1 MESSILLLLAIS
-11 FITTLGCIVAGFF
+11 LGC
-24 CGTLAVSLIRKTDLR
+24 LAVGFLGGTIITGLTKKHELEELR
-39 ADKQE
+39 LEAD
-44 LNSLREANL
+44 SMREKNL
-53 KLLERKAQLETKNA
+53 SLLELKTKAEAKTA
-67 ELENRQS
+67 ELESRQGI
-74 LLKDQFKASAN
+74 LQEQFKASAN

-102 LDTIISP
+102 LDTIITP
-109 LKKQIEDFK
+109 LKKQIEEFK
-118 KETKTFRETDI
+118 KETKTYRETDI

-164 RTQGVWG
+164 RTQGAWG

-185 EGVNFFEQGKGFTL
+185 EGLSFFEQGKGFNL
-199 KNDDGR
+199 KNEEGR
-205 LLKPD
+205 PLKPD
-210 VLIKMPGEGGGKSE
+210 VLIKMPADSDNQSE

-236 YNRYVNTKIPE
+236 YNRYVNTKSPE
-247 DKKEYLQQH
+247 ERNEHLQQH
-256 LLSVRSHITNLSEKR
+256 LNSVRSHITNLSEKQ

-341 KTIIAEV
+341 KTIIDEV
-348 DKMYDGFLRFGE
+348 DKMYDGFVRFGE
-360 TLNSV
+360 TLSSV
-365 KKAITLADSEID
+365 KKAITNADTEID

-390 TRRAE
+390 KRRAE
-395 KIRELSTQKGL
+395 KIRELSTQRGL
-406 AKTK
+406 LKN

>member
-1 MHMEISIVSF
+1 MEISIILF
-11 FITTLGCIVAGFF
+11 FISTLGCIVVGFF
-24 CGTLAVSLIRKTDLR
+24 CGASAISAIRKNDLQ
-39 ADKQE
+39 ADRDE
-44 LNSLREANL
+44 LSSLREANL

-85 SILLELAK
+85 SILLELSK

-109 LKKQIEDFK
+109 LKKQIEEFK
-118 KETKTFRETDI
+118 KETKTYRETDI

-138 ISNLNALS
+138 ISNLNTLS
-146 TGLGEKTE
+146 AGLGEKAE

-164 RTQGVWG
+164 RTQGAWG

-185 EGVNFFEQGKGFTL
+185 EGINFFEQGKGFNL
-199 KNDDGR
+199 KNEEGR
-205 LLKPD
+205 PLKPD
-210 VLIKMPGEGGGKSE
+210 VLIKMPGDGDEQSE

-236 YNRYVNTKIPE
+236 YSRYVNTKSSE
-247 DKKEYLQQH
+247 ERKEYLQQH
-256 LLSVRSHITNLSEKR
+256 LLSIRNHITNLSEKR
-271 YETAEGLLTVDYVM
+271 YETAEGLLTVDYVI

-302 SLQDLAIEKNVVLVS
+302 SLQDLAIEKNVVFVS

-341 KTIIAEV
+341 KTIIEEV
-348 DKMYDGFLRFGE
+348 DKMYEGFMRFGD
-360 TLNSV
+360 TLSSV
-365 KKAITLADSEID
+365 KKAITNADTEID

-390 TRRAE
+390 KRRAE

-406 AKTK
+406 IKD